1 MGDTRTDTD
10 EGVHRCRPRRSW
22 ASMLRTARAPVAV
35 LLLGGIGLTV
45 PPQTHDMLA
54 FLGADRIWGAAS
66 FQLALAV
73 LGGSAWFW
81 SRAVLAARF
90 GINDR
95 QRSGTSDAGF
105 DWTAFTWLPRL
116 VLVGTFLLGVAIAVE
131 GRSPWAVVG
140 AAAVGAL
147 ALLLTV
153 IRPRGAVLG
162 PPPAPRDGIGSWIRG
177 GARARLSALLR
188 RAPYGAAPALALLA
202 LGLVPLALGLVEAFT
217 SVLRLP
223 NRLATVF
230 PGPAVAVLL
239 LGLMIGPLTAVTF
252 TCDGLTL
259 RARLGRLRL
268 GLRRPPVLGL
278 ILLYVFVVVP
288 ALFDVHTVRTSVSPQ
303 YGACSLTSCS
313 SGGSWI
319 VRPAPARCSRS
330 SSQSQ
335 AEPPEP
341 GFGARRCWTRCY
353 RRSSRAGRPCS
364 R

>member
-140 AAAVGAL
+140 VAAVGAL

-153 IRPRGAVLG
+153 IRPRGAG
-162 PPPAPRDGIGSWIRG
+162 ARPAASAPRRDRLLDSRRG
-177 GARARLSALLR
+177 AGATVCAAAACPVRRCSGTGATGAWASAASARASRGIHLCIT
-188 RAPYGAAPALALLA
+188 LA
-202 LGLVPLALGLVEAFT
+202 
-217 SVLRLP
+217 
-223 NRLATVF
+223 
-230 PGPAVAVLL
+230 
-239 LGLMIGPLTAVTF
+239 
-252 TCDGLTL
+252 
-259 RARLGRLRL
+259 
-268 GLRRPPVLGL
+268 
-278 ILLYVFVVVP
+278 
-288 ALFDVHTVRTSVSPQ
+288 
-303 YGACSLTSCS
+303 
-313 SGGSWI
+313 
-319 VRPAPARCSRS
+319 
-330 SSQSQ
+330 
-335 AEPPEP
+335 
-341 GFGARRCWTRCY
+341 
-353 RRSSRAGRPCS
+353 
-364 R
+364 